1 MKRRKSRKN
10 YLLPIILITLLITI
24 GYSAV
29 QTQLSINGNISASSS
44 IYNISWNNI
53 QTTEG
58 SITPTTSPTITN
70 NKTEVNYSLNFT
82 NPGDFYEFSFD
93 SVNNGSN
100 DAMIKSIT
108 SIINDQDISNLPS
121 ILEYTATYSDGT
133 EIGLKDYLKKGND
146 SKETITIKVKVKD
159 NATNTQISNLS
170 QPLNFKFIIDY
181 VKADSTAKKVVHG
194 VHCTYEGEMTQGAEY
209 INGDYRYRYKQ
220 EVGDNGWTNITDDGW
235 GVRMLNTEIDAPVT
249 SPICT
254 TINGK
259 PIVSMR
265 KMFANT
271 TPTSIDFSTYVTT
284 NVKDMSYMFS
294 NNETP
299 ELDLSTFDTANV
311 EDMSYMF
318 ESCYADIIDL
328 SSFNTSKVTNMDHM
342 FYDTGAEELNISN
355 FNTPKVTNMSHM
367 FELSYVRNLDFT
379 NIDTSKVTNM
389 TFMFAN
395 TENITTLDLSSFN
408 TSSVTNMDSMFYFCN
423 AETINTS
430 TFNTS
435 NVTDMRSMFAATNQA
450 TINLSN
456 FNTSKV
462 TRMDSMFFSTHATNI
477 NMLSFNTSNVTD
489 MNSMFYNYTGT
500 TLDISSFNT
509 SKVTNMSSMFYNN
522 TNLTN
527 IYVGSGWSVSNVSNN
542 NSTNMF
548 YNDTKLP
555 HFSSRYVDK
564 TRATTNSWTGYLT
577 LKS

>member
-70 NKTEVNYSLNFT
+70 NKTEVNYSLTFT

-318 ESCYADIIDL
+318 E
-328 SSFNTSKVTNMDHM
+328 
-342 FYDTGAEELNISN
+342 
-355 FNTPKVTNMSHM
+355 
-367 FELSYVRNLDFT
+367 LSYVRNLDFT
-379 NIDTSKVTNM
+379 NFDTSKVTNM

-435 NVTDMRSMFAATNQA
+435 NVTDMRSMFAATNQT